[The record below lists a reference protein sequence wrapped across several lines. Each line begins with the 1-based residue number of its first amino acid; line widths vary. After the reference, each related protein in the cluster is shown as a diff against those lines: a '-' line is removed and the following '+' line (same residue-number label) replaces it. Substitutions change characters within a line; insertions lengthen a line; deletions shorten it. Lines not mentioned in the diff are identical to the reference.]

1 MLKLIDF
8 IVKYWV
14 EVLFGL
20 ISGVIA
26 FIVRHHFKLIVKD
39 RKRHETDLLDSIDKK
54 FEKQN
59 DYMTNQIKECYSN
72 LTNVVKNLEESSIE
86 GDSRIHREIDII
98 KDGILSVE
106 GRAFR
111 NECRRLLEEGHVITL
126 NEYEAILAEHVTY
139 NNLGGN
145 HEGDGLFSMVQV
157 TYQNQLHIA
166 EINN

>member
-1 MLKLIDF
+1 MIDF

-72 LTNVVKNLEESSIE
+72 LTNVVKNLEESSYLY
-86 GDSRIHREIDII
+86 S
-98 KDGILSVE
+98 S
-106 GRAFR
+106 
-111 NECRRLLEEGHVITL
+111 LEEQECYL
-126 NEYEAILAEHVTY
+126 
-139 NNLGGN
+139 
-145 HEGDGLFSMVQV
+145 
-157 TYQNQLHIA
+157 
-166 EINN
+166 